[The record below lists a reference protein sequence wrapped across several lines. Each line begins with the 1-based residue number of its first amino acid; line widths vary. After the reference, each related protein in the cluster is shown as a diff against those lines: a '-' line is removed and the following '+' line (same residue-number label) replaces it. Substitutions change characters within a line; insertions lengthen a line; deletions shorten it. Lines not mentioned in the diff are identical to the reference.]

1 MEYKVPSNDELIRK
15 FFSNDNMNMAR
26 NSSSLRMLS
35 ETSSLKRNNDY
46 ISSLD
51 LSLVDHDTDF
61 LQLGRGLGTQDF
73 VGQRILQVISIIRN
87 LSFFDENLTVLAKN
101 KTLIRFLIMASNI
114 RWGSIHQQAL
124 DILGNIAPE
133 IELQDPATDTLTRCI
148 ASTVSEGLLGS
159 DRGFIINCLEIL
171 YKLCQFEKNKY
182 YLYKC
187 IQQNIYDQISLYLTL
202 NDIMLLLYTLECI
215 YSLTALGQRTCNQ
228 IIHIKGIV
236 PTLVSLITV
245 EVSVFILYLLGL
257 KSQSTDNIPGTN
269 LWSRWLHFNESSR
282 DRTRKHDK
290 YRDKK
295 YSKHCEFTERRW
307 NSSANTR

>member
-1 MEYKVPSNDELIRK
+1 MQDE
-15 FFSNDNMNMAR
+15 FCVDDNNIC
-26 NSSSLRMLS
+26 N
-35 ETSSLKRNNDY
+35 SLKKNTN

-61 LQLGRGLGTQDF
+61 LLLGRGLGTQDF

-87 LSFFDENLTVLAKN
+87 LSFFDENLMVLAKN
-101 KTLIRFLIMASNI
+101 RTLIRFLIMASNI

-133 IELQDPATDTLTRCI
+133 IELHDPATDVITRCL
-148 ASTVSEGLLGS
+148 ASTVSDGLLGS
-159 DRGFIINCLEIL
+159 DRGAIINCLEIL

-215 YSLTALGQRTCNQ
+215 YSLTSLGQRTCNQ
-228 IIHIKGIV
+228 IIHVKGIV

-245 EVSVFILYLLGL
+245 EVCIFLKLLYFFL
-257 KSQSTDNIPGTN
+257 
-269 LWSRWLHFNESSR
+269 
-282 DRTRKHDK
+282 
-290 YRDKK
+290 
-295 YSKHCEFTERRW
+295 
-307 NSSANTR
+307 

>member
-1 MEYKVPSNDELIRK
+1 MLELSYDDFLSDTSYFQSITETANDDGLAHHSNEELIRK
-15 FFSNDNMNMAR
+15 FFSKESMNKAR
-26 NSSSLRMLS
+26 QNSSS
-35 ETSSLKRNNDY
+35 SSVPDESTGDSSNSLLKNYN

-61 LQLGRGLGTQDF
+61 LQIGRGLGTQDF

-101 KTLIRFLIMASNI
+101 KTLIRFLIMACNI

-171 YKLCQFEKNKY
+171 YKLCQFEKNKH

-187 IQQNIYDQISLYLTL
+187 IQQNIYDQISLFLTL

-215 YSLTALGQRTCNQ
+215 YSLTALGHRTCNQ
-228 IIHIKGIV
+228 IIHVRGIV

-245 EVSVFILYLLGL
+245 EVS
-257 KSQSTDNIPGTN
+257 
-269 LWSRWLHFNESSR
+269 
-282 DRTRKHDK
+282 
-290 YRDKK
+290 
-295 YSKHCEFTERRW
+295 
-307 NSSANTR
+307 

>member
-1 MEYKVPSNDELIRK
+1 MDDEQAYKVPSNEDLIRK
-15 FFSNDNMNMAR
+15 FFSHENVDRAR
-26 NSSSLRMLS
+26 NSSS
-35 ETSSLKRNNDY
+35 SLQMNNNY

-101 KTLIRFLIMASNI
+101 KTLIRFLIMASNV

-133 IELQDPATDTLTRCI
+133 VELQDPATDTLTRCM

-159 DRGFIINCLEIL
+159 DRGLIINCLEIL

-182 YLYKC
+182 YVYKC

-228 IIHIKGIV
+228 IIHVKGIV

-245 EVSVFILYLLGL
+245 EV
-257 KSQSTDNIPGTN
+257 
-269 LWSRWLHFNESSR
+269 
-282 DRTRKHDK
+282 RTPLFMFSISFMLRRN
-290 YRDKK
+290 YRHKPMQAAA
-295 YSKHCEFTERRW
+295 FQ
-307 NSSANTR
+307 